1 MWGPNTLGAFTIR
14 VPNARNVVKGVDLV
28 AGHPVHRLMELWNGG
43 DEFDRSCGLDLL
55 WPVLLH
61 PLEEID
67 TAIVARFLYEIP
79 VTAHKLDIC
88 TPATAHHPNFS
99 HMLVLVLG
107 SLGVHILY

>member
-1 MWGPNTLGAFTIR
+1 MWGPNTLGAFAIR

-67 TAIVARFLYEIP
+67 KPLTGNVVADEEYMDHDDAEDDSKDP
-79 VTAHKLDIC
+79 
-88 TPATAHHPNFS
+88 
-99 HMLVLVLG
+99 
-107 SLGVHILY
+107 VHIRVPRKESMLRSRT